1 MRDATASDAMAHP
14 VITVWE
20 TADLEQVARLMLEKD
35 IGSVVVVDDEGG
47 MTGIVTDTDFAARK
61 SRIPFS
67 TFEVPQLFGQWMGKD
82 GVEEI
87 YRKAQSME
95 VGEIMTRRVL
105 SVAEDTPVGDVVRLM
120 LDRAIDHVPVVRDG
134 KPVGMVARW
143 DLLKLLLGRAPGA

>member
-1 MRDATASDAMAHP
+1 MRDSTASDVMAHP
-14 VITVWE
+14 VITVGE
-20 TADLEQVARLMLEKD
+20 TTDLARVARLMLEKD
-35 IGSVVVVDDEGG
+35 IGSVVVVDEEGT
-47 MTGIVTDTDFAARK
+47 MSGIVTDSDFAARK

-67 TFEVPQLFGQWMGKD
+67 TFEIPQLLGQWMGKD

-87 YRKAQSME
+87 YRKAQSMK
-95 VGEIMTRRVL
+95 VSEIMTPRVC

-143 DLLKLLLGRAPGA
+143 DLLKLLLRREQP